1 MLIKFEVKIE
11 LPVVRF
17 FWLFLRQEE
26 VSDAVHSECRL
37 AKDTHYFE
45 YGSSDFEIILNDG
58 NETICNNGNVNLYSD
73 GILRFP
79 PKPFDLKVLLNP
91 FEEQLH
97 LPAIFVKQGNVLC
110 TEEKVVRVV
119 SKGTMQVR
127 SIVDNPSDNTRIFL
141 QVLLLREANT
151 LILEYIICTIK
162 QALAIDNLVCWL
174 AFLPDNE
181 EGSENVN
188 AIESI
193 EVKVASVK
201 YIACKSFVCEPVHG
215 VDIMNFC
222 ISDSVKHR
230 YLCGDVNLGMDSDAR
245 LRGSELCP
253 SEHGHAEVDCCGV
266 DSIEPAVQLKLLRDT
281 LRLSNCNHMKG
292 KLLEDTM
299 VSEGIGLRQHLP
311 VDGLVTKSEVF
322 RLLSMGD
329 CNICEFSEA
338 SATHELT
345 EHKNQQM
352 VPMRHRPTFCSV
364 VVLSD
369 NAIEMPLWE
378 KLCHLR
384 KNELSYMHIYTDL
397 ESDAK
402 VGISKPG
409 HGFGRL
415 RCYA

>member
-1 MLIKFEVKIE
+1 MLIKYEVKIE

-45 YGSSDFEIILNDG
+45 YGSADFEIILNDG

-162 QALAIDNLVCWL
+162 QALAIDNLVCRL
-174 AFLPDNE
+174 ALLPNYLA
-181 EGSENVN
+181 SSKHVT
-188 AIESI
+188 AI
-193 EVKVASVK
+193 
-201 YIACKSFVCEPVHG
+201 
-215 VDIMNFC
+215 
-222 ISDSVKHR
+222 
-230 YLCGDVNLGMDSDAR
+230 
-245 LRGSELCP
+245 
-253 SEHGHAEVDCCGV
+253 
-266 DSIEPAVQLKLLRDT
+266 
-281 LRLSNCNHMKG
+281 
-292 KLLEDTM
+292 
-299 VSEGIGLRQHLP
+299 
-311 VDGLVTKSEVF
+311 
-322 RLLSMGD
+322 
-329 CNICEFSEA
+329 
-338 SATHELT
+338 
-345 EHKNQQM
+345 
-352 VPMRHRPTFCSV
+352 
-364 VVLSD
+364 
-369 NAIEMPLWE
+369 
-378 KLCHLR
+378 
-384 KNELSYMHIYTDL
+384 
-397 ESDAK
+397 
-402 VGISKPG
+402 
-409 HGFGRL
+409 
-415 RCYA
+415 